1 MGRNS
6 SNFCV
11 GFLEN
16 LKQQKVILRLTD
28 LYQCKFVVCYLTF
41 CINWRVKK
49 YIWRILTL
57 ILTFTASATAASAA
71 SPNHQQQLYAGS
83 STLGNSLGHY
93 ASLGGSRSA
102 ATSPVGG
109 ASGTYLQ
116 SGDYLVFFMVA
127 MGALATDK
135 SRFKKLWFKKEYW
148 FKKDCCYNQNF
159 STYLSC
165 LIQEI
170 QVILVYVFTLLLSK
184 LLSGIDFPPFLPHSI
199 EYTQYCRSTVLSIP
213 IL

>member
-1 MGRNS
+1 MQILGQK
-6 SNFCV
+6 FIK
-11 GFLEN
+11 FLRWFFGKFKTTKSHSEISWPLYINVN
-16 LKQQKVILRLTD
+16 LSYV
-28 LYQCKFVVCYLTF
+28 QCYVTF

-49 YIWRILTL
+49 YIWRNLTL

-116 SGDYLVFFMVA
+116 SGAYLVCFMVA
-127 MGALATDK
+127 RGALAPAILKNRLQINLDLRNCDLRKNLDLRKIVATTK
-135 SRFKKLWFKKEYW
+135 
-148 FKKDCCYNQNF
+148 
-159 STYLSC
+159 
-165 LIQEI
+165 
-170 QVILVYVFTLLLSK
+170 ILVSMYLHKLFDSRKVF
-184 LLSGIDFPPFLPHSI
+184 
-199 EYTQYCRSTVLSIP
+199 
-213 IL
+213 